1 MLRERGPRLLRVVGV
16 AVALA
21 LGLGGC
27 TPLDDGRLRATALL
41 EDSSGLFVGND
52 VGVLG
57 VPVGEITDITPRGD
71 VVEVDFEVSGVS
83 VPADVGA
90 VVVARSVATD
100 RYLELT
106 PVEAPGPRLEDGATI
121 PLERTRT
128 PAEFDEVLASL
139 KQLSEGL
146 RGPRGDAAG
155 LRALLRNGS
164 RALDGRGGDLRD
176 TVRQLSGA
184 LGSLSEHRGDLT
196 GTIRALDGLTAAVA
210 ANEDVIDE
218 FAVSVSDATDL
229 FADES
234 EEFGRALD
242 SLTRALRTLARFARD
257 HRGALRGSLGDLTW
271 TVEQLLRHQ
280 RSLEESIEVLP
291 LTLENTGMA
300 ISGDDRLNVRLPLQ
314 YLSPQQELTGPVC
327 DALPLEVC
335 NRLGTDPRLGDLLG
349 AATGGA
355 R

>member
-1 MLRERGPRLLRVVGV
+1 MLRTSLARVLVVASLL
-16 AVALA
+16 

-27 TPLDDGRLRATALL
+27 APLGDDTVRATAVL

-52 VGVLG
+52 VGILG
-57 VPVGEITDITPRGD
+57 VPVGEVTDITPDGD
-71 VVEVDFEVSGVS
+71 VVRVDFEMTGAS

-106 PVEAPGPRLEDGATI
+106 PAHGPGPRLEDGATI

-139 KQLSEGL
+139 KDLSEGL

-155 LRALLRNGS
+155 LRALLSNGAD
-164 RALDGRGGDLRD
+164 ALEGRGGDLHR
-176 TVRQLSGA
+176 TVEQLSGA
-184 LGSLSEHRGDLT
+184 MGALSEHRGDLT

-210 ANEDVIDE
+210 RNEGVIDE

-234 EEFGRALD
+234 DRFGRALD
-242 SLTRALRTLARFARD
+242 ALARALRTLARFAREN
-257 HRGALRGSLGDLTW
+257 RTALRGSMGDLTG
-271 TVEQLLRHQ
+271 TVRQLLRHQ
-280 RSLEESIEVLP
+280 RSLEETIEVLP
-291 LTLENTGMA
+291 LTLQNTGMA

-314 YLSPQQELTGPVC
+314 YLSPAQQLTGPLCEALPAHVC
-327 DALPLEVC
+327 D
-335 NRLGTDPRLGDLLG
+335 RLGVEPDLGDLLG
-349 AATGGA
+349 AVTGG
-355 R
+355 RR

>member
-1 MLRERGPRLLRVVGV
+1 VLKRILPRLLVV
-16 AVALA
+16 AALV

-27 TPLDDGRLRATALL
+27 TPIGEDRLRATALL

-52 VGVLG
+52 VGILG
-57 VPVGEITDITPRGD
+57 VPVGKITDITPHGE
-71 VVEVDFEVSGVS
+71 VVRVDFQVSGVS

-106 PVEAPGPRLEDGATI
+106 PADGPGPRLEDGATI

-155 LRALLRNGS
+155 LRSLLRNGAE
-164 RALDGRGGDLRD
+164 ALDGRGGDLRD

-184 LGSLSEHRGDLT
+184 MESLSEHRGDLT

-210 ANEDVIDE
+210 ANEHVIDE
-218 FAVSVSDATDL
+218 FAVSVSDATNL

-234 EEFGRALD
+234 QEFARALD

-271 TVEQLLRHQ
+271 TLDQLLEHQ
-280 RSLEESIEVLP
+280 RSLAESIEVLP
-291 LTLENTGMA
+291 LTLQNTGMA
-300 ISGDDRLNVRLPLQ
+300 ISGDDRLNVRLPPEHI
-314 YLSPQQELTGPVC
+314 SPRQELTGPLC
-327 DALPLEVC
+327 DELPANAC
-335 NRLGTDPRLGDLLG
+335 DRLGADPRLGDLLG
-349 AATGGA
+349 VTTGGP

>member
-1 MLRERGPRLLRVVGV
+1 MLTTAPRRLV
-16 AVALA
+16 AALA
-21 LGLGGC
+21 LVLALGGC
-27 TPLDDGRLRATALL
+27 APFGDDTVRATAVL

-52 VGVLG
+52 VGILG
-57 VPVGEITDITPRGD
+57 VPVGEITAITPQGAS
-71 VVEVDFEVSGVS
+71 VAVDFAVTGAS

-106 PVEAPGPRLEDGATI
+106 PADGPGPRLEDGATI

-155 LRALLRNGS
+155 LRALLRNGAD
-164 RALDGRGGDLRD
+164 ALEGRGGDLHE
-176 TVRQLSGA
+176 TVEQLSGA
-184 LGSLSEHRGDLT
+184 MGSLSEHRGDIT

-210 ANEDVIDE
+210 ANERVIDE
-218 FAVSVSDATDL
+218 FATSVTDATDL

-242 SLTRALRTLARFARD
+242 SLARALRTLARFVREN
-257 HRGALRGSLGDLTW
+257 RSALRGSMGDLTS
-271 TVEQLLRHQ
+271 TVQQLLRHQ
-280 RSLEESIEVLP
+280 QSLEETIEVLP
-291 LTLENTGMA
+291 LTLQNTGMA

-314 YLSPQQELTGPVC
+314 YLSPQQQLTGPFC
-327 DALPLEVC
+327 DALPDDAC
-335 NRLGTDPRLGDLLG
+335 NSLGTDPRLGDLLG
-349 AATGGA
+349 TDTGGP

>member
-1 MLRERGPRLLRVVGV
+1 VLRTAVPRLLVV
-16 AVALA
+16 VALV

-27 TPLDDGRLRATALL
+27 TPLGEDRLRATALL

-52 VGVLG
+52 VGILG
-57 VPVGEITDITPRGD
+57 VQVGRITDITPRGG

-106 PVEAPGPRLEDGATI
+106 PADGPGPRLRDGATI

-155 LRALLRNGS
+155 LRSLLRAGAD
-164 RALDGRGGDLRD
+164 ALDGRGRDLRT

-184 LGSLSEHRGDLT
+184 MGSLSGHRGDLT
-196 GTIRALDGLTAAVA
+196 GTVRALDGLTAAVA

-218 FAVSVSDATDL
+218 FAVSVSDATSL

-242 SLTRALRTLARFARD
+242 SLSRALRTLARFARH
-257 HRGALRGSLGDLTW
+257 HRGALRGSLGDLTD
-271 TVEQLLRHQ
+271 TVERLLRHQ
-280 RSLEESIEVLP
+280 RSLEEAIEVLP

-300 ISGDDRLNVRLPLQ
+300 VSGDDRLNVRLPLQ
-314 YLSPQQELTGPVC
+314 YLSPEQRLTGPLC
-327 DALPLEVC
+327 EALPGDLC
-335 NRLGTDPRLGDLLG
+335 NRLGTDPGLGDLLG
-349 AATGGA
+349 TATGGP